1 MDVPSP
7 NKLSVGMG
15 LGLFLLALTYSLTDI
30 GVVLD
35 KNAFV
40 GKYTSSIKY
49 ALTFFFGF
57 VTIVFKI
64 MVVLLF
70 IYTFIV
76 IYNIVI
82 VGILKPL
89 MSKNTLDPTRGFSG
103 ARDIITQAHESYFGM
118 IKSVAT
124 KTMDVVFGFINIPNT
139 LILFFIVIP
148 IYLLFAVFS
157 YYQFVSTKQTID
169 DDSQKGQKIMNT
181 NYHYFIMLIFTV
193 VITFALYIIVKTL
206 LMLSAT

>member
-1 MDVPSP
+1 MDIPSP
-7 NKLSVGMG
+7 NKVSVGMG
-15 LGLFLLALTYSLTDI
+15 LGLFLLAMVYSLTDI

-82 VGILKPL
+82 VGILKPM
-89 MSKNTLDPTRGFSG
+89 MSKNTLDPTAGFSG
-103 ARDIITQAHESYFGM
+103 AREIISQARESYFAM
-118 IKSVAT
+118 IKSVAV

-139 LILFFIVIP
+139 LILFFTVIP
-148 IYLLFAVFS
+148 VYLLFAVFS
-157 YYQFVSTKQTID
+157 YYQFVSTKHNID
-169 DDSQKGQKIMNT
+169 DDTQKGQKILNT

-193 VITFALYIIVKTL
+193 VITFALYVIFKTL
-206 LMLSAT
+206 MMLSAL